1 MISTRRLIFAGW
13 LAMTSALVT
22 IPWLILSFFLDKT
35 ELWVKVAEGT
45 LLVGSTALFVYTF
58 LTLRVLLHR
67 YAFSA
72 TDRPIAL
79 LIQTNIVTTTVS
91 LLALAVPSIA
101 DGAGVVGIG
110 LVVAIGVFH
119 ALFGLRLLH
128 LTDDLGGLHRPYCYL
143 NMITGIC
150 LASLVL
156 LPVGILSSA
165 VADVMLGTIF
175 FRAGGLTSQP
185 APR

>member
-1 MISTRRLIFAGW
+1 MISSRRLIFAGW

-22 IPWLILSFFLDKT
+22 IPWLILSFLLDKN
-35 ELWVKVAEGT
+35 EVWVKVAEGA

-58 LTLRVLLHR
+58 LTLRGLLHR
-67 YAFSA
+67 HAFSA

-79 LIQTNIVTTTVS
+79 LIQANVVATVVN
-91 LLALAVPSIA
+91 LLALVSPSLA
-101 DGAGVVGIG
+101 DGAGVIGIG

-119 ALFGLRLLH
+119 VLFGLRLFQFP
-128 LTDDLGGLHRPYCYL
+128 DDLGGLHRPYCYL

-150 LASLVL
+150 LAALVL

-165 VADVMLGTIF
+165 VADVMLGTVF
-175 FRAGGLTSQP
+175 FRAAGLLSPPT
-185 APR
+185 PR